1 MYTRIDI
8 IYKIGSNEREEDVSK
23 IVKIY
28 FSTLLF
34 LYTSHHCGTCQSI
47 FLFLCLFRGYSCC
60 LGSSQTKKT
69 EKVLLLL

>member
-8 IYKIGSNEREEDVSK
+8 IYKIGSNEREVDVSK

-34 LYTSHHCGTCQSI
+34 LYTSLRNLSI
-47 FLFLCLFRGYSCC
+47 DLSFLVSLPWL
-60 LGSSQTKKT
+60 Q
-69 EKVLLLL
+69 LLLGL